1 MGFIK
6 ADELVKIYKTDNV
19 EVFALQGLDIEID
32 KGSMLAIVGKSGSGK
47 STLMNLIGGLET
59 PSAGTLIVDGENVL
73 GRKQRQIVEYRRNKV
88 GFVWQMSSKNLL
100 PYLNASE
107 NIEVMIS
114 AKMPARKKREHAYKL
129 LELVGLSG
137 KEKSYPHQLSGGEQ
151 QRVAIAVALCNN
163 PEIILADEPTGA
175 VDQKTSD
182 QIKDLF
188 IKLNREMGITIIIV
202 THDLKLASS
211 IDRTVYI
218 SDGKISTEK
227 VRLLDA
233 ESLDEFSVLDKAGRV
248 KLDEDM
254 LKEAGILNRRVKI
267 NVEDGKI
274 IVQKA

>member
-1 MGFIK
+1 MPDFF
-6 ADELVKIYKTDNV
+6 LV
-19 EVFALQGLDIEID
+19 
-32 KGSMLAIVGKSGSGK
+32 
-47 STLMNLIGGLET
+47 
-59 PSAGTLIVDGENVL
+59 
-73 GRKQRQIVEYRRNKV
+73 
-88 GFVWQMSSKNLL
+88 NLL

-267 NVEDGKI
+267 NVEDDKI